1 MGMTDNKHH
10 SYHILINKY
19 SGGFEP
25 LGEDFFVEV
34 FDESNIDVASLEF
47 LEPDALLER
56 LDAIKDGEH
65 PILIGGGDG
74 TIRGCA
80 EIMMNAKQSFG
91 VLPLGTM
98 NLMARD
104 LNIPLDIKDAVAAYA
119 HDMDILDIDV
129 GMVNGETFLC
139 CVGIGTMPESS
150 EFREDN
156 RNQNAALLMPRL
168 TVFVLDQIDQVKHRY
183 LRLTM
188 DGVQKSLKTAA
199 LVISNNHYQPQEQ
212 WSDNNFMRES
222 LSHGQL
228 GVYSAAPKTIWDRI
242 RIITR
247 LGFGD
252 WRKDPFVA
260 EWKAETVTVRTKRA
274 EELVSLDGE
283 TMTLETPLNF
293 WINRRALNVLVPA
306 VAEGE
311 GEPSA
316 QEVAA

>member
-1 MGMTDNKHH
+1 
-10 SYHILINKY
+10 
-19 SGGFEP
+19 
-25 LGEDFFVEV
+25 
-34 FDESNIDVASLEF
+34 
-47 LEPDALLER
+47 
-56 LDAIKDGEH
+56 
-65 PILIGGGDG
+65 
-74 TIRGCA
+74 
-80 EIMMNAKQSFG
+80 
-91 VLPLGTM
+91 
-98 NLMARD
+98 
-104 LNIPLDIKDAVAAYA
+104 
-119 HDMDILDIDV
+119 
-129 GMVNGETFLC
+129 
-139 CVGIGTMPESS
+139 
-150 EFREDN
+150 
-156 RNQNAALLMPRL
+156 NAALLMPRL
-168 TVFVLDQIDQVKHRY
+168 TVFVLDQMDQVKHRY